1 MNQNAN
7 YPSLGESLER
17 MLLLRTHPIALKMVG
32 SDEPLPKQAIRPKE
46 DGLGHI
52 ALCQAFSL
60 ARRQGKT
67 VYMKKEDHWCW
78 APLISYGAVEFHEKA
93 PSFSEVVK
101 HLGIADLEQA
111 KNFARNFPKIDFER
125 YEGILIAPLAQAT
138 FEPDVVLIYSN
149 PAQLRSMLW
158 AYKNQTGD
166 IVKTEMDGIDS
177 CVFSV
182 IPLLKGGKARVT
194 VPDPGEYERAN
205 ASEEEMIFSLR
216 GEELSLLVEGLQV
229 FEDRKIGYR
238 HLTPEVRPDYAR
250 PQFYNN
256 LFEIWGL
263 DTGEVWKK

>member
-1 MNQNAN
+1 MGDA
-7 YPSLGESLER
+7 LER
-17 MLLLRTHPIALKMVG
+17 MLLLRTHPVALKMME
-32 SDEPLPKQAIRPKE
+32 SEASLPEHTLRPVK
-46 DGLGHI
+46 DGVGHI
-52 ALCQAFSL
+52 ALCQGFSMV
-60 ARRQGKT
+60 RRKGQT
-67 VYMKKEDHWCW
+67 VYMEKGDHWCW
-78 APLISYGAVEFHEKA
+78 APLIAYGAVEFHEEA
-93 PSFSEVVK
+93 PSFREVVA
-101 HLGIADLEQA
+101 HLGIADPEQA
-111 KNFARNFPKIDFER
+111 KAFAKKFPRIDFEA
-125 YEGILIAPLAQAT
+125 YAGILMAPLSQAD
-138 FEPDVVLIYSN
+138 FEPDAVLIYSN

-205 ASEEEMIFSLR
+205 AAEEEMIFSLR
-216 GEELSLLVEGLQV
+216 GEELPLLVDGLQV